1 MELLIIILL
10 VLINGVFSMSEMALV
25 SSKKYKLEKASKRG
39 NKKARKALE
48 LSEHP
53 TRFLS
58 TVQIGITLIGILLGV
73 YSGENLTNDFISIL
87 DGSALL
93 KPYSQ
98 QIATGIIV
106 VLITYFSIVL
116 GELVPKRI
124 GMAFP
129 EKIITFM
136 AGPMQIL
143 ALLTGPF
150 VWLLTATNNLIVRL
164 LGLNDSTDQ
173 AVSEEEIKSILK
185 ESAQGGE
192 IQDIEHSIVER
203 VFELGDRKVKSL
215 MTHRSEVV
223 FFKEVESWQEIRQ
236 KIDEEKHSAYPVS
249 SSNDIDDIDDI
260 TGIILLKDLFGGYTE
275 QDFKVVNYIKEPI
288 YFNENTS
295 AYQVLESFKNEG
307 NHYGIVVDEYGS
319 VQGII
324 TMDDMLDALVGESTE
339 HYQDEYKIVQR
350 TDNSWFVDGQYSIF
364 DFEKFFDVLVT
375 DEQNTYATVAGLF
388 ISHKNE
394 IPEVGDTLVVDQLQL
409 EVIDKDGPRIDKLL
423 VTLLEE

>member
-25 SSKKYKLEKASKRG
+25 SSKKYKLEKSSKRG

-73 YSGENLTNDFISIL
+73 YSGENLTNDFISII
-87 DGSALL
+87 DGSTLL

-98 QIATGIIV
+98 QLATGIIV
-106 VLITYFSIVL
+106 VMITYFSIVL

-223 FFKEVESWQEIRQ
+223 FFKEEDSWQEIRQ

-249 SSNDIDDIDDI
+249 TSNDIDDI
-260 TGIILLKDLFGGYTE
+260 TGIILLKDLFGGHTE

-295 AYQVLESFKNEG
+295 AYKVLESFKNEG

-350 TDNSWFVDGQYSIF
+350 TDDSWLVDGQYSIF
-364 DFEKFFDVLVT
+364 DFEKYFDVLVT

-409 EVIDKDGPRIDKLL
+409 EVVDKDGPRIDKLL
-423 VTLLEE
+423 VTLLEK

>member
-1 MELLIIILL
+1 LF
-10 VLINGVFSMSEMALV
+10 V
-25 SSKKYKLEKASKRG
+25 
-39 NKKARKALE
+39 
-48 LSEHP
+48 
-53 TRFLS
+53 
-58 TVQIGITLIGILLGV
+58 
-73 YSGENLTNDFISIL
+73 
-87 DGSALL
+87 
-93 KPYSQ
+93 
-98 QIATGIIV
+98 
-106 VLITYFSIVL
+106 
-116 GELVPKRI
+116 
-124 GMAFP
+124 
-129 EKIITFM
+129 KI
-136 AGPMQIL
+136 
-143 ALLTGPF
+143 
-150 VWLLTATNNLIVRL
+150 

-215 MTHRSEVV
+215 FTHRGEVV
-223 FFKEVESWQEIRQ
+223 FFKESDTWQEIRQ
-236 KIDEEKHSAYPVS
+236 KIDEQKHSAYPVS
-249 SSNDIDDIDDI
+249 SSNDLDDI
-260 TGIILLKDLFGGYTE
+260 TGIILLKDLFGGHTE
-275 QDFKVVNYIKEPI
+275 QDFKVMNYVREPI

-339 HYQDEYKIVQR
+339 QYQDEYKIVQR
-350 TDNSWFVDGQYSIF
+350 TEDTWLVDGQYSIF
-364 DFEKFFDVLVT
+364 DFEKYFDVLVT

-409 EVIDKDGPRIDKLL
+409 EVVDKDGPRIDKLL
-423 VTLLEE
+423 VTLLEK

>member
-1 MELLIIILL
+1 
-10 VLINGVFSMSEMALV
+10 MA
-25 SSKKYKLEKASKRG
+25 Y
-39 NKKARKALE
+39 
-48 LSEHP
+48 
-53 TRFLS
+53 
-58 TVQIGITLIGILLGV
+58 
-73 YSGENLTNDFISIL
+73 
-87 DGSALL
+87 
-93 KPYSQ
+93 
-98 QIATGIIV
+98 
-106 VLITYFSIVL
+106 
-116 GELVPKRI
+116 
-124 GMAFP
+124 P

-136 AGPMQIL
+136 ARPMHFL

-150 VWLLTATNNLIVRL
+150 VWLLTATNNLFVRI

-215 MTHRSEVV
+215 FTHRSEVV
-223 FFKEVESWQEIRQ
+223 FFKESDSWQEIRQ

-249 SSNDIDDIDDI
+249 TSNDIDDI
-260 TGIILLKDLFGGYTE
+260 TGIILLKDLFGGHTE

-339 HYQDEYKIVQR
+339 HYQDEYKIVKRSDESCRQKSQFPR
-350 TDNSWFVDGQYSIF
+350 VLSLLSMILLVSWF
-364 DFEKFFDVLVT
+364 FFF
-375 DEQNTYATVAGLF
+375 GLF
-388 ISHKNE
+388 FSMSGAILLLFLVNFHLSMVLIVKDIS
-394 IPEVGDTLVVDQLQL
+394 
-409 EVIDKDGPRIDKLL
+409 LL
-423 VTLLEE
+423 LGQ

>member
-1 MELLIIILL
+1 MEILIIFLL
-10 VLINGVFSMSEMALV
+10 VLVNGVFSMSEMALV
-25 SSKKYKLEKASKRG
+25 SSKKFKLEKASKRG

-48 LSEHP
+48 LSENP

-73 YSGENLTNDFISIL
+73 YSGENLTNDFILLL
-87 DGSALL
+87 DRSTSLQ
-93 KPYSQ
+93 PYSKEL
-98 QIATGIIV
+98 ATGIIV

-129 EKIITFM
+129 EKIITIM
-136 AGPMQIL
+136 AGPMQLL
-143 ALLTGPF
+143 ALFTGPF
-150 VWLLTATNNLIVRL
+150 VWLLTATNNLFVRI
-164 LGLNDSTDQ
+164 LGLNTSSDQ

-215 MTHRSEVV
+215 MTHRSEVI
-223 FFKEVESWQEIRQ
+223 FFKEEESWQEIRQ
-236 KIDEEKHSAYPVS
+236 KIDQEKHSAYPVS
-249 SSNDIDDIDDI
+249 SSNDIDDI
-260 TGIILLKDLFGGYTE
+260 TGIILLKDLFGGHTE
-275 QDFKVVNYIKEPI
+275 QDFKVHNYIKEPI

-307 NHYGIVVDEYGS
+307 NHYGMVVDEYGS

-339 HYQDEYKIVQR
+339 HYQDEYKITQR
-350 TDNSWFVDGQYSIF
+350 SADSWLVDGQYSIF
-364 DFEKFFDVLVT
+364 DFEKHFDVLVT
-375 DEQNTYATVAGLF
+375 DQQQTYATVAGLF
-388 ISHKNE
+388 ISHKKE
-394 IPEVGDTLVVDQLQL
+394 IPEVGDTLIIGQLQL

-423 VTLLEE
+423 VTQI

>member
-25 SSKKYKLEKASKRG
+25 SSKRYKLEKASKRG

-48 LSEHP
+48 LSEKP

-73 YSGENLTNDFISIL
+73 YSGENLTNDFISFL
-87 DGSALL
+87 DLSPLF
-93 KPYSQ
+93 KPYSKEL
-98 QIATGIIV
+98 ATGIIV
-106 VLITYFSIVL
+106 VMITYFSIVL

-124 GMAFP
+124 GMAYP

-143 ALLTGPF
+143 AFITGPF
-150 VWLLTATNNLIVRL
+150 VWLLTATNNLFVKI

-223 FFKEVESWQEIRQ
+223 FFKEEESWQEIRQ

-249 SSNDIDDIDDI
+249 TSNDIDDI
-260 TGIILLKDLFGGYTE
+260 TGIILLKDLFGGHTE

-350 TDNSWFVDGQYSIF
+350 NDDSWLVDGQYSIF
-364 DFEKFFDVLVT
+364 DFEKYFDVLVT

-394 IPEVGDTLVVDQLQL
+394 IPEVGDKLIVEQLQL
-409 EVIDKDGPRIDKLL
+409 EVVDKDGPRIDKLL
-423 VTLLEE
+423 VTLLEK

>member
-1 MELLIIILL
+1 MIILL

-25 SSKKYKLEKASKRG
+25 SSKRFKLEKASIRG

-48 LSEHP
+48 LSEKP

-73 YSGENLTNDFISIL
+73 YSGENLTNDFMALL
-87 DGSALL
+87 DKVSAL

-98 QIATGIIV
+98 ELATGFIV
-106 VLITYFSIVL
+106 VTITYFSIVL

-136 AGPMQIL
+136 AGPMQVL
-143 ALLTGPF
+143 ALITGPF
-150 VWLLTATNNLIVRL
+150 VWLLTSTNNLFVKI
-164 LGLNDSTDQ
+164 LGLNDATDQ

-215 MTHRSEVV
+215 FTHRSEVV
-223 FFKEVESWQEIRQ
+223 FFKESDTWQEIRQ

-249 SSNDIDDIDDI
+249 SSNDLDDI
-260 TGIILLKDLFGGYTE
+260 TGIILLKDLFGGHTE
-275 QDFKVVNYIKEPI
+275 QDFQVVNYIKEPI

-295 AYQVLESFKNEG
+295 AYHVLESFKNDG

-339 HYQDEYKIVQR
+339 QYQDEYKILQR
-350 TDNSWFVDGQYSIF
+350 TEDTWLVDGQYSIF
-364 DFEKFFDVLVT
+364 DFEKYFDVLLT
-375 DEQNTYATVAGLF
+375 DEQNSFATVAGLF
-388 ISHKNE
+388 ISKKKE

-409 EVIDKDGPRIDKLL
+409 EVVDKDGPRIDKLL
-423 VTLLEE
+423 VTLRTQ

>member
-1 MELLIIILL
+1 MELFIIVLL

-25 SSKKYKLEKASKRG
+25 SSKRFKLEKASKRG

-48 LSEHP
+48 LSEKP

-87 DGSALL
+87 EKFQSL
-93 KPYSQ
+93 KPYSEEL
-98 QIATGIIV
+98 ATGIIV

-124 GMAFP
+124 GMAYP

-136 AGPMQIL
+136 AAPMQFL

-150 VWLLTATNNLIVRL
+150 VWMLTATNNLFVRI
-164 LGLNDSTDQ
+164 LGLNDTTDQ

-203 VFELGDRKVKSL
+203 VFELGDRKVNSL
-215 MTHRSEVV
+215 YTHRSEVV
-223 FFKEVESWQEIRQ
+223 FFREDDSWQEICQ
-236 KIDEEKHSAYPVS
+236 KINEEKHSAYPVS
-249 SSNDIDDIDDI
+249 SSNDLDDI
-260 TGIILLKDLFGGYTE
+260 TGIILLKDLFGGQTE
-275 QDFKVVNYIKEPI
+275 QDFKVGNLIKEPI

-307 NHYGIVVDEYGS
+307 NHYGIVVNEYGS

-324 TMDDMLDALVGESTE
+324 TMDDMLDALVGQATE
-339 HYQDEYKIVQR
+339 HYQDEYKIEQR
-350 TDNSWFVDGQYSIF
+350 TDDSWFVDGQYSILI
-364 DFEKFFDVLVT
+364 FEKYFDVLLT
-375 DEQNTYATVAGLF
+375 DDQNSFATVAGLF
-388 ISHKNE
+388 ISKKNE
-394 IPEVGDTLVVDQLQL
+394 IPEVGDTLVIGELQF
-409 EVIDKDGPRIDKLL
+409 EVLDKDGPRIDKLL
-423 VTLLEE
+423 VTLLQK

>member
-1 MELLIIILL
+1 MELFIIVLL

-25 SSKKYKLEKASKRG
+25 SSKRFKLEKASKRG

-48 LSEHP
+48 LSEKP

-87 DGSALL
+87 EEFQSL
-93 KPYSQ
+93 KPYCEEL
-98 QIATGIIV
+98 ATGIIV

-124 GMAFP
+124 GMAYP

-136 AGPMQIL
+136 AAPMQFL

-150 VWLLTATNNLIVRL
+150 VWMLTATNNLFVRI
-164 LGLNDSTDQ
+164 LGLNDTTDQ

-203 VFELGDRKVKSL
+203 VFELGDRKVNSL
-215 MTHRSEVV
+215 YTHRSEVV
-223 FFKEVESWQEIRQ
+223 FFREDDSWQEICQ
-236 KIDEEKHSAYPVS
+236 KINEEKHSAYPVS
-249 SSNDIDDIDDI
+249 SSNDLDDI
-260 TGIILLKDLFGGYTE
+260 TGIILLKDLFGGQTE
-275 QDFKVVNYIKEPI
+275 QDFKVGNLIKEPI

-307 NHYGIVVDEYGS
+307 NHYGIVVNEYGS

-324 TMDDMLDALVGESTE
+324 TMDDMLDALVGQATE
-339 HYQDEYKIVQR
+339 HYQDEYKIEQR
-350 TDNSWFVDGQYSIF
+350 TDDSWFVDGQYSIF
-364 DFEKFFDVLVT
+364 DFEKYFDVLLT
-375 DEQNTYATVAGLF
+375 DDQNSFATVAGLF
-388 ISHKNE
+388 ISKKNE
-394 IPEVGDTLVVDQLQL
+394 IPEVGDTLVIGELQF
-409 EVIDKDGPRIDKLL
+409 EVLDKDGPRIDKLL
-423 VTLLEE
+423 VTLLQK

>member
-1 MELLIIILL
+1 MELLIIIFL

-25 SSKKYKLEKASKRG
+25 SSKKYKLEKSSKRG
-39 NKKARKALE
+39 NKKARKALA
-48 LSEHP
+48 LSEYP

-73 YSGENLTNDFISIL
+73 YSGENLTNDFMAIL
-87 DGSALL
+87 EKSAFL

-98 QIATGIIV
+98 ELATGIIV

-129 EKIITFM
+129 EKIITYM
-136 AGPMQIL
+136 AGPMQLL
-143 ALLTGPF
+143 AMITGPF
-150 VWLLTATNNLIVRL
+150 VWLLTVTNNLFVRI
-164 LGLNDSTDQ
+164 LGLNDSSDQ

-223 FFKEVESWQEIRQ
+223 FFKEEETWQQIRQ
-236 KIDEEKHSAYPVS
+236 KINEEKHSAYPVS
-249 SSNDIDDIDDI
+249 TTTDLDDI
-260 TGIILLKDLFGGYTE
+260 TGIILLKDLFGGHTE
-275 QDFKVVNYIKEPI
+275 QDFKVIDYLKEPI

-324 TMDDMLDALVGESTE
+324 TMDDMLDALVGEATE
-339 HYQDEYKIVQR
+339 HYHDEYRIVQR
-350 TDNSWFVDGQYSIF
+350 SDNSWLVDGQYSIF
-364 DFEKFFDVLVT
+364 DFEKYFDVLVT
-375 DEQNTYATVAGLF
+375 DEQNTYSTVAGLF

-394 IPEVGDTLVVDQLQL
+394 IPEVGDVLVLDQLQL
-409 EVIDKDGPRIDKLL
+409 EIVDKDGPRIDKLL
-423 VTLLEE
+423 VTLLAD

>member
-87 DGSALL
+87 DRSTLL

-98 QIATGIIV
+98 ELATGIIV
-106 VLITYFSIVL
+106 VLITFFSIVL

-136 AGPMQIL
+136 AAPMQVL

-150 VWLLTATNNLIVRL
+150 VWLLTASNNLIVRV

-223 FFKEVESWQEIRQ
+223 FFKEEESWQEIRQ

-249 SSNDIDDIDDI
+249 TSNDIDDI
-260 TGIILLKDLFGGYTE
+260 TGIILLKDLFGGHTE

-295 AYQVLESFKNEG
+295 AYHVLESFKNEG

-350 TDNSWFVDGQYSIF
+350 NDDSWLVDGQYSIF
-364 DFEKFFDVLVT
+364 DFEKYFDVLVT

-394 IPEVGDTLVVDQLQL
+394 IPEVGDKLIVEQLQL
-409 EVIDKDGPRIDKLL
+409 EVVDKDGPRIDKLL
-423 VTLLEE
+423 VTLLEK

>member
-1 MELLIIILL
+1 MELFIIVLL

-25 SSKKYKLEKASKRG
+25 SSKRYKLEKASKRG

-48 LSEHP
+48 LSEKP

-73 YSGENLTNDFISIL
+73 YSGENLTNDFISL
-87 DGSALL
+87 LNKFQSL
-93 KPYSQ
+93 KPYSEEL
-98 QIATGIIV
+98 ATGIIV

-124 GMAFP
+124 GMAYP

-136 AGPMQIL
+136 AAPMQFL

-150 VWLLTATNNLIVRL
+150 VWLLTATNNLFVRV
-164 LGLNDSTDQ
+164 LGLNDATDQ

-192 IQDIEHSIVER
+192 IQDIEHSIVE
-203 VFELGDRKVKSL
+203 
-215 MTHRSEVV
+215 VV
-223 FFKEVESWQEIRQ
+223 FFKESDSWQEIRQ
-236 KIDEEKHSAYPVS
+236 KIDEKKHSAYPVTS
-249 SSNDIDDIDDI
+249 TNDLDDI
-260 TGIILLKDLFGGYTE
+260 TGIILLKDLFGGHTE
-275 QDFKVVNYIKEPI
+275 QDFKVTNYIKEPI

-307 NHYGIVVDEYGS
+307 NHYGIVVNEYGS

-324 TMDDMLDALVGESTE
+324 TMDDMLDALVGDATE

-350 TDNSWFVDGQYSIF
+350 TEDTWLVDGQYSIF
-364 DFEKFFDVLVT
+364 DFEKYFDVLVT
-375 DEQNTYATVAGLF
+375 DELNTYATVAGLF
-388 ISHKNE
+388 ISRKNE
-394 IPEVGDTLVVDQLQL
+394 IPEVGDTLIVDQLQL
-409 EVIDKDGPRIDKLL
+409 EVVDKDGPRIDKLMVKIL
-423 VTLLEE
+423 KK

>member
-1 MELLIIILL
+1 
-10 VLINGVFSMSEMALV
+10 MALLDKV
-25 SSKKYKLEKASKRG
+25 S
-39 NKKARKALE
+39 
-48 LSEHP
+48 
-53 TRFLS
+53 
-58 TVQIGITLIGILLGV
+58 V
-73 YSGENLTNDFISIL
+73 
-87 DGSALL
+87 L

-98 QIATGIIV
+98 ELATGFIV
-106 VLITYFSIVL
+106 VTITYFSIVL

-150 VWLLTATNNLIVRL
+150 VWLLTSTNNLFVKI

-215 MTHRSEVV
+215 FTHRSEVV
-223 FFKEVESWQEIRQ
+223 FFKESDTWQEIRQ
-236 KIDEEKHSAYPVS
+236 KIDEQKHSAYPVS
-249 SSNDIDDIDDI
+249 SSNDLDDI
-260 TGIILLKDLFGGYTE
+260 TGIILLKDLFGGHTE
-275 QDFKVVNYIKEPI
+275 QDFKVVNYIKDPI

-324 TMDDMLDALVGESTE
+324 TMDDMLDALVGEATE

-350 TDNSWFVDGQYSIF
+350 TDDSWLVDGQYSIF
-364 DFEKFFDVLVT
+364 DFEKYFDVLVT
-375 DEQNTYATVAGLF
+375 DEQNSYATVAGLF

-394 IPEVGDTLVVDQLQL
+394 IPEVGDTLIVDQLQL
-409 EVIDKDGPRIDKLL
+409 EVVDKDGPRIDKLL
-423 VTLLEE
+423 VTLLEK

>member
-1 MELLIIILL
+1 MEILIIFLL

-25 SSKKYKLEKASKRG
+25 SSKRFKLEKASKRG

-48 LSEHP
+48 LSENP

-73 YSGENLTNDFISIL
+73 YSGENLTNDFILLL
-87 DGSALL
+87 DRSTLL
-93 KPYSQ
+93 QPYSKEL
-98 QIATGIIV
+98 ATGIIV

-129 EKIITFM
+129 EKIITIM
-136 AGPMQIL
+136 AGPMQLL
-143 ALLTGPF
+143 ALFTGPF
-150 VWLLTATNNLIVRL
+150 VWLLTATNNLFVRI
-164 LGLNDSTDQ
+164 LGLNTSSDQ

-215 MTHRSEVV
+215 MTHRSEVI
-223 FFKEVESWQEIRQ
+223 FFKEEESWQEIRQ
-236 KIDEEKHSAYPVS
+236 KIDQEKHSAYPVS
-249 SSNDIDDIDDI
+249 SSNDIDDI
-260 TGIILLKDLFGGYTE
+260 TGIILLKDLFGGHTE
-275 QDFKVVNYIKEPI
+275 QDFKVLNYIKEPI

-307 NHYGIVVDEYGS
+307 NHYGMVVDEYGS

-339 HYQDEYKIVQR
+339 HYQDEHKITQR
-350 TDNSWFVDGQYSIF
+350 SADSWLVDGQYSIF
-364 DFEKFFDVLVT
+364 DFEKHFDVLVT
-375 DEQNTYATVAGLF
+375 DQQQTYATVAGLF
-388 ISHKNE
+388 ISHKKE
-394 IPEVGDTLVVDQLQL
+394 IPEVGDTLIIGQLQL

-423 VTLLEE
+423 VTQI

>member
-1 MELLIIILL
+1 
-10 VLINGVFSMSEMALV
+10 
-25 SSKKYKLEKASKRG
+25 
-39 NKKARKALE
+39 
-48 LSEHP
+48 
-53 TRFLS
+53 
-58 TVQIGITLIGILLGV
+58 
-73 YSGENLTNDFISIL
+73 
-87 DGSALL
+87 
-93 KPYSQ
+93 
-98 QIATGIIV
+98 
-106 VLITYFSIVL
+106 
-116 GELVPKRI
+116 
-124 GMAFP
+124 MAFP

-136 AGPMQIL
+136 AAPMQVL

-150 VWLLTATNNLIVRL
+150 VWLLTASNNLIVRV

-223 FFKEVESWQEIRQ
+223 FFKEEESWQEIRQ

-249 SSNDIDDIDDI
+249 TSIDIDYI
-260 TGIILLKDLFGGYTE
+260 TGIILLKDLFGGHTE

-307 NHYGIVVDEYGS
+307 NNYGIVVDEYGS

-350 TDNSWFVDGQYSIF
+350 NHDSWLVDGQYSIF
-364 DFEKFFDVLVT
+364 DFEKYFDVLVT

-394 IPEVGDTLVVDQLQL
+394 IPEVGDTLIVDQLQL
-409 EVIDKDGPRIDKLL
+409 EVVDKDGPRIDKLL
-423 VTLLEE
+423 VTLLEK

>member
-1 MELLIIILL
+1 MELLIIIFL
-10 VLINGVFSMSEMALV
+10 VLINGIFSMSEMALV

-73 YSGENLTNDFISIL
+73 YSGENLTNDFMAIL
-87 DGSALL
+87 EKSTFL

-98 QIATGIIV
+98 ELATGIIV

-129 EKIITFM
+129 EKIITQM
-136 AGPMQIL
+136 ALPMHLL
-143 ALLTGPF
+143 AQLTGPF

-164 LGLNDSTDQ
+164 LGLNDTTDQ

-223 FFKEVESWQEIRQ
+223 FFKEEETWQQIRQ
-236 KIDEEKHSAYPVS
+236 KINEEKHSAYPVS
-249 SSNDIDDIDDI
+249 TTTDLDDI
-260 TGIILLKDLFGGYTE
+260 TGIILLKDLFGGHTE
-275 QDFKVVNYIKEPI
+275 QDFKVVDYLKEPI

-324 TMDDMLDALVGESTE
+324 TMDDMLDALVGEATE

-350 TDNSWFVDGQYSIF
+350 SDNSWLVDGQYSIF
-364 DFEKFFDVLVT
+364 DFEKYFDVLVT
-375 DEQNTYATVAGLF
+375 DEQNTYSTVAGLF

-394 IPEVGDTLVVDQLQL
+394 IPEVGDVLVVDQLQL
-409 EVIDKDGPRIDKLL
+409 EVVDKDGPRIDKLL
-423 VTLLEE
+423 VTLLED

>member
-87 DGSALL
+87 DRSTLL

-98 QIATGIIV
+98 ELATGIIV
-106 VLITYFSIVL
+106 VLITFFSIVL

-136 AGPMQIL
+136 AAPMQVL

-150 VWLLTATNNLIVRL
+150 VWLLTASNNLIVRV

-223 FFKEVESWQEIRQ
+223 FFKEEESWQEIRQ

-249 SSNDIDDIDDI
+249 TSNDIDDI
-260 TGIILLKDLFGGYTE
+260 TGIILLKDLFGGHTE

-295 AYQVLESFKNEG
+295 AYHVLESFKNEG

-350 TDNSWFVDGQYSIF
+350 TDDSWFVDGQYSIF
-364 DFEKFFDVLVT
+364 DFEKYFDVLVT

-394 IPEVGDTLVVDQLQL
+394 IPEVGDKLIVEQLQL
-409 EVIDKDGPRIDKLL
+409 EVVDKDGPRIDKLL
-423 VTLLEE
+423 VTLLEK

>member
-25 SSKKYKLEKASKRG
+25 SSKKYKLEKSSKRG

-73 YSGENLTNDFISIL
+73 YSGENLTNDFISII
-87 DGSALL
+87 DGSTLL

-98 QIATGIIV
+98 QLATGIIV
-106 VLITYFSIVL
+106 VMITYFSIVL

-223 FFKEVESWQEIRQ
+223 FFKEEDSWQEIRQ

-249 SSNDIDDIDDI
+249 TSNDIDDI
-260 TGIILLKDLFGGYTE
+260 TGIILLKDLFGGHTE

-295 AYQVLESFKNEG
+295 AYKVLESFKNEG

-350 TDNSWFVDGQYSIF
+350 TDDSWLVDGQYSIF
-364 DFEKFFDVLVT
+364 DFEKYFDVLVT

-394 IPEVGDTLVVDQLQL
+394 IPEVGDTLVIDQLQL
-409 EVIDKDGPRIDKLL
+409 EVVDKDGPRIDKLL
-423 VTLLEE
+423 VTLLEK

>member
-1 MELLIIILL
+1 MELLIIIFL
-10 VLINGVFSMSEMALV
+10 VLINGIFSMSEMALV
-25 SSKKYKLEKASKRG
+25 SSKKYKLEKSSKRG

-73 YSGENLTNDFISIL
+73 YSGENLTNDFMAIL
-87 DGSALL
+87 EKSTFL

-98 QIATGIIV
+98 ELATGIIV

-129 EKIITFM
+129 EKIITQM
-136 AGPMQIL
+136 AAPMHLL
-143 ALLTGPF
+143 AQLTGPF
-150 VWLLTATNNLIVRL
+150 VWLLTTTNNIIVRI
-164 LGLNDSTDQ
+164 LGLNDTTDQ

-223 FFKEVESWQEIRQ
+223 FFKEEETWQQIRQ
-236 KIDEEKHSAYPVS
+236 KINEEKHSAYPVS
-249 SSNDIDDIDDI
+249 ITTDLDDI
-260 TGIILLKDLFGGYTE
+260 TGIILLKDLFGGHTE
-275 QDFKVVNYIKEPI
+275 QDFKVVNYLKEPI

-324 TMDDMLDALVGESTE
+324 TMDDMLDALVGEATE

-350 TDNSWFVDGQYSIF
+350 SENSWLVDGQYSIF
-364 DFEKFFDVLVT
+364 DFEKYFDVLVT
-375 DEQNTYATVAGLF
+375 DEQNTYSTVAGLF

-394 IPEVGDTLVVDQLQL
+394 IPEVGDLLVVDQLQL
-409 EVIDKDGPRIDKLL
+409 EVVDKDGPRIDKLL
-423 VTLLEE
+423 VTLLDD

>member
-1 MELLIIILL
+1 MELFIIVLL

-25 SSKKYKLEKASKRG
+25 SSKRFKLEKASKRG

-48 LSEHP
+48 LSEKP

-87 DGSALL
+87 EKFQSL
-93 KPYSQ
+93 KPYSEEL
-98 QIATGIIV
+98 ATGIIV

-124 GMAFP
+124 GMAYP

-136 AGPMQIL
+136 AAPMQFL

-150 VWLLTATNNLIVRL
+150 VWMLTATNNLFVRI
-164 LGLNDSTDQ
+164 LGLNDTTDQ

-203 VFELGDRKVKSL
+203 VFELGDRKVNSL
-215 MTHRSEVV
+215 YTHRSEVV
-223 FFKEVESWQEIRQ
+223 FFREDDSWQEICQ
-236 KIDEEKHSAYPVS
+236 KINEEKHSAYPVS
-249 SSNDIDDIDDI
+249 SSNDLDDI
-260 TGIILLKDLFGGYTE
+260 TGIILLKDLFGGQTE
-275 QDFKVVNYIKEPI
+275 QDFKVGNLIKEPI

-295 AYQVLESFKNEG
+295 AYQVLESFKDEG
-307 NHYGIVVDEYGS
+307 NHYGIVVNEDGS

-324 TMDDMLDALVGESTE
+324 TMDDMLDALVGQATE
-339 HYQDEYKIVQR
+339 HY
-350 TDNSWFVDGQYSIF
+350 
-364 DFEKFFDVLVT
+364 
-375 DEQNTYATVAGLF
+375 
-388 ISHKNE
+388 
-394 IPEVGDTLVVDQLQL
+394 
-409 EVIDKDGPRIDKLL
+409 
-423 VTLLEE
+423 

>member
-87 DGSALL
+87 DGSTFL

-98 QIATGIIV
+98 QLATGIIV
-106 VLITYFSIVL
+106 VMITYFSIVL

-129 EKIITFM
+129 ERIITFM

-223 FFKEVESWQEIRQ
+223 FFKEEDSWQEIRQ

-249 SSNDIDDIDDI
+249 TSNDIDDI
-260 TGIILLKDLFGGYTE
+260 TGIILLKDLFGGHTE

-307 NHYGIVVDEYGS
+307 NHYGMVVDEYGS

-350 TDNSWFVDGQYSIF
+350 TDDSWFVDGQYSIF
-364 DFEKFFDVLVT
+364 DFEKYFDVLVT

-394 IPEVGDTLVVDQLQL
+394 IPEVGDTLVIDQLQL

-423 VTLLEE
+423 VTLLEK

>member
-1 MELLIIILL
+1 
-10 VLINGVFSMSEMALV
+10 MSEMALV
-25 SSKKYKLEKASKRG
+25 SSKRYKLEKASKRG

-48 LSEHP
+48 LSEKP

-73 YSGENLTNDFISIL
+73 YSGENLTNDFISFL
-87 DGSALL
+87 DLSPLF
-93 KPYSQ
+93 KPYSKEL
-98 QIATGIIV
+98 ATGIIV
-106 VLITYFSIVL
+106 VMITYFSIVL

-124 GMAFP
+124 GMAYP

-143 ALLTGPF
+143 AFITGPF
-150 VWLLTATNNLIVRL
+150 VWLLTATNNLFVKI

-223 FFKEVESWQEIRQ
+223 FFKEEESWQEIRQ

-249 SSNDIDDIDDI
+249 TSNDIDDI
-260 TGIILLKDLFGGYTE
+260 TGIILLKDLFGGHTE

-350 TDNSWFVDGQYSIF
+350 NDDSWLVDGQYSIF
-364 DFEKFFDVLVT
+364 DFEKYFDVLVT

-394 IPEVGDTLVVDQLQL
+394 IPEVGDKLIVEQLQL
-409 EVIDKDGPRIDKLL
+409 EVVDKDGPRIDKLL
-423 VTLLEE
+423 VTLLEK

>member
-1 MELLIIILL
+1 MELFIIILL
-10 VLINGVFSMSEMALV
+10 VLVNGVFSMSEMALV
-25 SSKKYKLEKASKRG
+25 SSKKFKLEKASKRG

-48 LSEHP
+48 LSENP

-73 YSGENLTNDFISIL
+73 YSGENLTNDFISLL
-87 DGSALL
+87 DRSTLL
-93 KPYSQ
+93 QPYSKEL
-98 QIATGIIV
+98 ATGIIV

-129 EKIITFM
+129 EKIITYM
-136 AGPMQIL
+136 AGPMQLL
-143 ALLTGPF
+143 AFITGPF
-150 VWLLTATNNLIVRL
+150 VWLLTTTNNLFVRI
-164 LGLNDSTDQ
+164 LGLNGSTDQ
-173 AVSEEEIKSILK
+173 AISEEEIKSILK

-203 VFELGDRKVKSL
+203 VFELGDRKVNSL
-215 MTHRSEVV
+215 MTHRSELV
-223 FFKEVESWQEIRQ
+223 FFKEEESWQEIRQ
-236 KIDEEKHSAYPVS
+236 KIDEQKHSAYPVS
-249 SSNDIDDIDDI
+249 TSNDIDDIS
-260 TGIILLKDLFGGYTE
+260 GIILLKDLFGGHTE

-295 AYQVLESFKNEG
+295 AYKVLESFKNEG

-339 HYQDEYKIVQR
+339 HYQDEYKITQR
-350 TDNSWFVDGQYSIF
+350 TADSWLVDGQYSIF
-364 DFEKFFDVLVT
+364 DFEKHFDVLVT
-375 DEQNTYATVAGLF
+375 DQQQTYATVAGLF
-388 ISHKNE
+388 ISYKKE
-394 IPEVGDTLVVDQLQL
+394 IPEVGDTLIIGHLQL

-423 VTLLEE
+423 VTQI